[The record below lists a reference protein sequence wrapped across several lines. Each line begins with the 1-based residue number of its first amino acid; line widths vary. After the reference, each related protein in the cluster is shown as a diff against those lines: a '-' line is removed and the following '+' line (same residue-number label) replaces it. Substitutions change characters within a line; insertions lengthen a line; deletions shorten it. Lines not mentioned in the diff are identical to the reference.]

1 MPGIAVRSDL
11 AASFVDELGDPP
23 ESSQVE
29 ISLFGPGYGECVVLH
44 VGNGSWVIVD
54 SCTHPGFD
62 LPTPLHYLQSLGVDV
77 STQVKCV
84 IVSHWHDDHVS
95 GMSRVVA
102 ECKNARISSSAVLL
116 REEFLTVMEAYAQS
130 NVPGKTGVDELRA
143 VLDELESSKR
153 HIRRAGA
160 GTEIW
165 YQTDGWNSD
174 SFSCQIK
181 ALGPSDAM
189 ATASA
194 KSIADFV
201 CGLGPQC
208 RAPSLKENLTSIVLW
223 VSVGTDGFILG
234 GDMQEK
240 PHRGWTFI
248 IEEFQDA
255 LRDGFAYKVAHH
267 GSETSH
273 HHKVW
278 TNLLR
283 SEPYAVVAP
292 FIRGA
297 TRLPSKSDV
306 DRILGY
312 TSNGFI
318 TAPPTMTGKRRKRTP
333 TVERVMREGMKNT
346 REVIM
351 TQGQIRM
358 RMSPGQ
364 PDSINVQLFNGAL
377 PLVDAW
383 S

>member
-1 MPGIAVRSDL
+1 MPGNAVRSDL
-11 AASFVDELGDPP
+11 AASFVDDVGDPP

-54 SCTHPGFD
+54 SCTHPDFD
-62 LPTPLHYLQSLGVDV
+62 TPTPLHYLQSLGVDV

-84 IVSHWHDDHVS
+84 VVSHWHDDHVS

-102 ECKNARISSSAVLL
+102 ECKSARISCSVAYLK
-116 REEFLTVMEAYAQS
+116 EEFMTVMEAYAQS
-130 NVPGKTGVDELRA
+130 NVPQKTGVDELRA
-143 VLDELESSKR
+143 VFDELESSKR

-165 YQTDGWNSD
+165 HQSGGWNRD
-174 SFSCQIK
+174 SFNCQIK

-194 KSIADFV
+194 KSIAELV
-201 CGLGPQC
+201 CDQGPQC
-208 RAPSLKENLTSIVLW
+208 RAPSQKNLTSIVLW

-234 GDMQEK
+234 GDMPEK
-240 PHRGWTFI
+240 PHRGWTVI
-248 IEEFQDA
+248 LDEFEDA

-267 GSETSH
+267 GSKNSH
-273 HHKVW
+273 HHNVW
-278 TNLLR
+278 THFLR
-283 SEPYAVVAP
+283 SEPYALLAP
-292 FIRGA
+292 FIGGA
-297 TRLPSKSDV
+297 TRLPGKSDV
-306 DRILGY
+306 NRILDY
-312 TSNGFI
+312 TNNGFI
-318 TAPPTMTGKRRKRTP
+318 TAPPTLTGRRRKRTP
-333 TVERVMREGMKNT
+333 PVERVMKEGMGNI

-351 TQGQIRM
+351 TQGQVRIRM
-358 RMSPGQ
+358 RPGQ
-364 PDSINVQLFNGAL
+364 PDSIKVQLFNGAL

>member
-1 MPGIAVRSDL
+1 MPGTAGKSDL
-11 AASFVDELGDPP
+11 AASFVDDVGDPP
-23 ESSQVE
+23 EPNQVE
-29 ISLFGPGYGECVVLH
+29 ISLFGPGYGECVALH

-54 SCTHPGFD
+54 SCTHPDFD
-62 LPTPLHYLQSLGVDV
+62 IPTPLHYLQTLGVDV

-84 IVSHWHDDHVS
+84 VVSHWHDDHVS

-102 ECKNARISSSAVLL
+102 ECKSARISCSAVLL
-116 REEFLTVMEAYAQS
+116 REEFVTVIEAYAQS
-130 NVPGKTGVDELRA
+130 NVPRKTGVDELRA
-143 VLDELESSKR
+143 VFDEMESSQR

-165 YQTDGWNSD
+165 HQTDGWNPD

-194 KSIADFV
+194 KSIADLV
-201 CGLGPQC
+201 CDLGPQC

-240 PHRGWTFI
+240 PHRGWTVI
-248 IEEFQDA
+248 LDEFGDV

-267 GSETSH
+267 GSENSH
-273 HHKVW
+273 RHNVW

-283 SEPYAVVAP
+283 SEAYALLAP
-292 FIRGA
+292 FVGGS

-318 TAPPTMTGKRRKRTP
+318 TAPPTVTGKRRKRTP
-333 TVERVMREGMKNT
+333 PVERVMKEGMRNT

-351 TQGQIRM
+351 TQGHVRI
-358 RMSPGQ
+358 RMSPGR
-364 PDSINVQLFNGAL
+364 PDSIKVQLFNGAL